1 MHTRS
6 SGLPHTGIH
15 RDDSGAAVRSRTY
28 HRRMQRLSGLDASF
42 LYLETQAQPLH
53 VCSIL
58 ELDTSTMPGGYTFD
72 RLRDELAVRIKAMP
86 QFREKLADSP
96 LNLDH
101 PVWVDDNNFDV
112 SRHLHR
118 IGLPPPGGRMEL
130 AEICGHIAALPLDR
144 TRPLWEMWVIEGV
157 AGTNAQQGGRLAVMT
172 KVHHACVDGVTGANL
187 MSQLCSTEPDA
198 PPPEPVEGVGDA
210 NQIQIAVSG
219 LAKFASRP
227 LHLAG
232 VLPKTVSSVFETV
245 LRARS
250 GLTMAAPFAAPPT
263 TFNASITAHRNVAY
277 AQLDLEDIKTVKS
290 HFDVKVND
298 VVMALVSGVLRQ
310 FLLDRGELPDSSLV
324 AMVPVSVHGRSDRP
338 GRNQVSGMFSRLE
351 TQIADPAE
359 RIKSIA
365 EANSVAKQHSSAIS
379 ATLLQDWS
387 QFAAPAVF
395 GLAMRAYARTRLT
408 KSRPVHNLVISNV
421 PGPQMPLYMLGSEV
435 KAMYPLGPIFH
446 GSGLNITV
454 MSLNGKLDVGLIACP
469 ELVPDLWELADDFA
483 IGMEELLLATR

>member
-1 MHTRS
+1 
-6 SGLPHTGIH
+6 
-15 RDDSGAAVRSRTY
+15 
-28 HRRMQRLSGLDASF
+28 MQRLSGLDASF
-42 LYLETQAQPLH
+42 LYLETASQPLH
-53 VCSIL
+53 VCSIM
-58 ELDTSTMPGGYTFD
+58 ELDTSTMPDGYSFD

-86 QFREKLADSP
+86 QFREKLVDSP

-101 PVWVDDNNFDV
+101 PVWVEDNSFDV

-130 AEICGHIAALPLDR
+130 SEICGHIAALPLDR
-144 TRPLWEMWVIEGV
+144 NRPLWEMWVIEGV
-157 AGTNAQQGGRLAVMT
+157 AGTDAQQDGRLAVMT
-172 KVHHACVDGVTGANL
+172 KVHHAAVDGVTGASL
-187 MSQLCSTEPDA
+187 LSQLCSTEPDA
-198 PPPEPVEGVGDA
+198 PPPEPVDGVGDA
-210 NQIQIAVSG
+210 NQIQLAVSG
-219 LAKFASRP
+219 LARFASRP
-227 LHLAG
+227 LRLAR
-232 VLPKTVSSVFETV
+232 VLPNTVSSVLESV
-245 LRARS
+245 LRARI
-250 GLTMAAPFAAPPT
+250 GLAMASPFTAPRTA
-263 TFNASITAHRNVAY
+263 FNANVTAHRNVAY
-277 AQLDLEDIKTVKS
+277 AQLNLEDIKKVKNR
-290 HFDVKVND
+290 FDVKVND

-310 FLLDRGELPDSSLV
+310 FLLDRDELPDTSLV
-324 AMVPVSVHGRSDRP
+324 AMVPVSVHEKSDRP

-359 RIKSIA
+359 RLKAIS

-395 GLAMRAYARTRLT
+395 NVAMRAYARTSLT
-408 KSRPVHNLVISNV
+408 KSRPVHNLVVSNV
-421 PGPQMPLYMLGSEV
+421 PGPQMPLYLLGCEV

-483 IGMEELLLATR
+483 VGMEELLLAAQ